1 MVLLLKA
8 NYTDYIITNHILK
21 KAVVLI
27 DTREKENT
35 HIIAWL
41 DKKGIVHQEC
51 KLSFGD
57 YGLLV
62 PKSEEHGIMHDLLL
76 DYAVERKG
84 SLEELS
90 GNFTNDRDR
99 IKYEFWRG
107 NGKMD
112 IVIENGSWDLIMSAS
127 YNTQYDKNSFIAT
140 LTTFKHRFNVSPH
153 FVSKE
158 HSGELIYKLLL
169 YKLREELKGD

>member
-1 MVLLLKA
+1 MLKT
-8 NYTDYIITNHILK
+8 NYTDYMITNHILK

-27 DTREKENT
+27 DTREKENA
-35 HIIAWL
+35 HIIEWL
-41 DKKGIVHQEC
+41 NKKSILHQET

-57 YGLLV
+57 YSLLI
-62 PKSEEHGIMHDLLL
+62 PRCEEYGITTDLII
-76 DYAVERKG
+76 DYAIERKA
-84 SLEELS
+84 SLEEIS
-90 GNFTNDRDR
+90 GNLTNDRDR

-112 IVIENGSWDLIMSAS
+112 IVIENGSWDLIAS
-127 YNTQYDKNSFIAT
+127 GKYNTQYDKNSFIAT
-140 LTTFKHRFNVSPH
+140 LITYKHRFNVSPH

-158 HSGELIYKLLL
+158 YSAELIYKLLL